1 MDDEVE
7 TVNQYPVG
15 RDIPL
20 DMIWSMPDRL
30 ESCLDPVGDRLHLSG
45 ASTRADD
52 EVVRER
58 VGRAQI
64 EHDEVARLLL
74 MRRIDCLAD
83 WSGERRRGTRNRLV
97 VSHAS

>member
-7 TVNQYPVG
+7 TVDQYPVG

-52 EVVRER
+52 EVVREAPGLLQ
-58 VGRAQI
+58 V
-64 EHDEVARLLL
+64 EHDDVVDVLFGGGEGLTPDALPDIEVKEIMDSLF
-74 MRRIDCLAD
+74 
-83 WSGERRRGTRNRLV
+83 
-97 VSHAS
+97 H